1 MHQGCVRSR
10 TEAQGGGRGVVLD
23 VAKLTAG
30 REDYYLEKLAD
41 NREEYL
47 SGHGE
52 SPGRW
57 YGHGARNLGLDGE
70 ASKEG
75 FRRLIQ
81 GRDPG
86 TGELLGREHGRN
98 AVTAFDL
105 VLRPAKSVSVLYGLG
120 DAQTG
125 RAVLDAHHAGLAEAT
140 AYLDGQLGAR
150 RGHGGAEHVV
160 GNGLLAVGF
169 DHRTSREGDP
179 LVHTHLVVANRV
191 QGPDGRWTALDGRDV
206 YRHRRAADAIY
217 RAALQRELTRAL
229 GVEWTEADRHGNREL
244 QGVPKELVRAFS
256 KRTEQVNAEV
266 ERLEQSGRAR
276 TPRLVKWAVHA
287 TRKRKEH
294 EAPETLYAR
303 WRQEAVERGT
313 DPDALVR
320 AVTGRARDR
329 DQAPSEAQVAR
340 VFDHLAGPEGL
351 TAQASTF
358 AREDV
363 ITALGAGLVGATRQ
377 ELEALASRFLGERA
391 VSVVA
396 DRALEERRWTTPEL
410 LAVEQRLV
418 AAAVDRAGERTG
430 TVAPEAVRE
439 ALAAH
444 PSLGEDQAGMVRD
457 VCLDGAGVRV
467 VVGRPGTG
475 KTFTLGVAR
484 HAWQLGGYRVLA
496 AAPTGIA
503 TVSLE
508 AEGFEEVATVDRLL
522 GELDTDASTA
532 GVGGRGHHRD
542 GGDRPLLD
550 ARTVLVVDEAGM
562 VGSRKLTR
570 LLEHAQRAQAKVVLV
585 GDDRQLAAVDAGGG
599 FRALRLRLGAS
610 ELVENRR
617 QLHAWQREAIELVRQ
632 GEVDQAVELYRA
644 HDRVVAAGSKQE
656 LALALLNDWWQAY
669 REAERDPAQDVIVLA
684 ARRDEVDR
692 LNTYCQQVL
701 ARHGRLGADRL
712 RVEDRE
718 VAIGDRVV
726 CGHNALGQLGVAN
739 GSRGVV
745 TAMDARARTLTIRLD
760 GAGREV
766 TLPRWYLDGRSSAER
781 NRRVDLAYATTGHR
795 AQGLTKWRALV
806 RVTGGE
812 DVNWFNVQL
821 SRAREDTRLY
831 AVVGPEPH
839 EAAGELD
846 LPEVERG
853 DALEQVGRAM
863 RKDGGQYLALD
874 AASTPDPR
882 HLSTHELRA
891 ERDRLAG
898 RLAEAPRD
906 RAREL
911 RRATDRREQA
921 EAELTAAR
929 QPSGMLRRGR
939 GGERAG
945 VHAGAEVVARQ
956 QADRATRREQELR
969 AHQQRRAGWL
979 EQHADVVG
987 AYRRVVRALA
997 WQQRARGLAC
1007 EAVDQDRPGYLREAL
1022 GPVPDSTR
1030 GKRAWRQAAAQVEE
1044 YRGAYRVSDPER
1056 ALGPVPQQARQ
1067 RADWQRAT
1075 AAIERVHRKQRVAE
1089 RDHDHESSRTTGGQ
1103 RVILQQHRQGGSAEP
1118 PERQPQ
1124 DPARARAGRDT
1135 SRGRQGPERAAG

>member
-1 MHQGCVRSR
+1 M
-10 TEAQGGGRGVVLD
+10 VLD
-23 VAKLTAG
+23 VAKLTPG
-30 REDYYLEKLAD
+30 REDYYLSRLAD
-41 NREEYL
+41 NRQEYL

-57 YGHGARNLGLDGE
+57 YGQGARNLGLDGE
-70 ASKEG
+70 ATKEG
-75 FRRLIQ
+75 FRHLIQ
-81 GRDPG
+81 GRDPK
-86 TGELLGREHGRN
+86 TGELLGREHGRH
-98 AVTAFDL
+98 AVTGFDL
-105 VLRPAKSVSVLYGLG
+105 VLRPAKSVSILYGLG
-120 DAQTG
+120 DAATG

-150 RGHGGAEHVV
+150 RGHGGAEHV
-160 GNGLLAVGF
+160 GANGLLAVGF
-169 DHRTSREGDP
+169 DHRTSRAGDP

-217 RAALQRELTRAL
+217 RAALQRELTRSL
-229 GVEWTEADRHGNREL
+229 GVEWTDADRHGNREVRDML
-244 QGVPKELVRAFS
+244 KELVRAFS

-266 ERLEQSGRAR
+266 ERLERSGRLR

-287 TRKRKEH
+287 TRKPKEH

-313 DPDALVR
+313 DPDTLVR
-320 AVTGRARDR
+320 QVTGRARDR
-329 DQAPSEAQVAR
+329 DQAPSEALVSK
-340 VFDHLAGPEGL
+340 VFDRLAGAEGL

-377 ELEALASRFLGERA
+377 ELEGLASRFLGERA

-418 AAAVDRAGERTG
+418 AAAADRTGERAGM
-430 TVAPEAVRE
+430 VAPKAVRE

-457 VCLDGAGVRV
+457 ACLDGAGVRV

-475 KTFTLGVAR
+475 KTYTLGVAR

-503 TVSLE
+503 AVSLE

-522 GELDTDASTA
+522 VELDSDVST
-532 GVGGRGHHRD
+532 VGHRGGSR
-542 GGDRPLLD
+542 GDRPLLD
-550 ARTVLVVDEAGM
+550 GRTVLVVDEAGM

-585 GDDRQLAAVDAGGG
+585 GDDRQLAAIDAGGG

-610 ELVENRR
+610 ELTENRR

-632 GEVDQAVELYRA
+632 GEVDQAIELYRA
-644 HDRVVAAGSKQE
+644 HDRVVAAESKQE
-656 LALALLNDWWQAY
+656 LALALLNDWWQAFQ
-669 REAERDPAQDVIVLA
+669 EAERDPAQDVVVLA

-701 ARHGRLGADRL
+701 AKHGRLGSERL

-718 VAIGDRVV
+718 VAVGDWVV
-726 CGHNALGQLGVAN
+726 CGHNALDRLGVAN

-745 TAMDARARTLTIRLD
+745 TALDPKGRTLTVRLD
-760 GAGREV
+760 GSRREV
-766 TLPRWYLDGRSSAER
+766 SLPRWYLNGRSSRER
-781 NRRVDLAYATTGHR
+781 NRRVDLAYATSGHR

-806 RVTGGE
+806 RVTGSE

-821 SRAREDTRLY
+821 SRARQDTRLY

-839 EAAGELD
+839 DAAGELD
-846 LPEVERG
+846 LPEVEHG
-853 DALEQVGRAM
+853 DAFAQFNRALN
-863 RKDGGQYLALD
+863 KDGSQYLALD
-874 AASTPDPR
+874 TASTRDPLR
-882 HLSTHELRA
+882 LSTAELRA
-891 ERDRLAG
+891 ERDRLGG

-911 RRATDRREQA
+911 ARAIQRRKQA
-921 EAELTAAR
+921 EAELAAAR
-929 QPSGMLRRGR
+929 QPTGMLRRR
-939 GGERAG
+939 GRAG
-945 VHAGAEVVARQ
+945 EPAGVPAGAEAVAAQ
-956 QADRATRREQELR
+956 QADRAARLEQGLR

-979 EQHADVVG
+979 EQHAPLVG
-987 AYRRVVRALA
+987 AYRQVVRALA
-997 WQQRARGLAC
+997 WQRRARGLAC
-1007 EAVDQDRPGYLREAL
+1007 EAVDHERPGYLRDAL
-1022 GPVPDSTR
+1022 GPVPESAR
-1030 GKRAWRQAAAQVEE
+1030 GKRAWRQAAAHIEE
-1044 YRGAYRVSDPER
+1044 YRAVWGISDPER
-1056 ALGPVPQQARQ
+1056 ALGPIPQGAAQ
-1067 RADWQRAT
+1067 RGAWQRVQ
-1075 AAIERVHRKQRVAE
+1075 AAVERVHHKQRAAE
-1089 RDHDHESSRTTGGQ
+1089 RGRDHQPTRIQSTRQ
-1103 RVILQQHRQGGSAEP
+1103 RS
-1118 PERQPQ
+1118 
-1124 DPARARAGRDT
+1124 PARARSERDAP
-1135 SRGRQGPERAAG
+1135 GRQGPERAAG

>member
-1 MHQGCVRSR
+1 
-10 TEAQGGGRGVVLD
+10 VVLD

-30 REDYYLEKLAD
+30 RENYYLEKLAD

-57 YGHGARNLGLDGE
+57 YGQGARSLGLEGE

-81 GRDPG
+81 GRDPS
-86 TGELLGREHGRN
+86 TGELLGREHGCH

-105 VLRPAKSVSVLYGLG
+105 VLRPSKSVSVLYGLG
-120 DAQTG
+120 DAATG
-125 RAVLDAHHAGLAEAT
+125 RAVLDAHHVGLAEAT

-206 YRHRRAADAIY
+206 YRHRRAADAVY
-217 RAALQRELTRAL
+217 RAALQRELTRSL
-229 GVEWTEADRHGNREL
+229 GIEWTDADRHGNRE
-244 QGVPKELVRAFS
+244 VRVMPKELVRAFS
-256 KRTEQVNAEV
+256 KRAEQVNAEV
-266 ERLEQSGRAR
+266 ERLEASGRLR

-287 TRKRKEH
+287 TRKAKEH
-294 EAPETLYAR
+294 ETPETLYAR
-303 WRQEAVERGT
+303 WRQEAADRGT

-320 AVTGRARDR
+320 QVTGRARDR
-329 DQAPSEAQVAR
+329 EQGPSEATVTK
-340 VFDHLAGPEGL
+340 VFDRLASPEGL

-363 ITALGAGLVGATRQ
+363 LVALGAGLTGATRQ
-377 ELEALASRFLGERA
+377 ELEALTSRFLGERA

-410 LAVEQRLV
+410 LGVEQRLV
-418 AAAVDRAGERTG
+418 AAAVGRAGERAG
-430 TVAPEAVRE
+430 LVAPEAVRE

-444 PSLGEDQAGMVRD
+444 PTLGEDQAGMVRD
-457 VCLDGAGVRV
+457 ACLDGAGVRV
-467 VVGRPGTG
+467 VVGRPGAG

-522 GELDTDASTA
+522 LDLDRGGE
-532 GVGGRGHHRD
+532 R
-542 GGDRPLLD
+542 LD
-550 ARTVLVVDEAGM
+550 ARSVLVVDEAGM

-585 GDDRQLAAVDAGGG
+585 GDDRQLAAIDAGGG

-610 ELVENRR
+610 ELTENRR

-632 GEVDQAVELYRA
+632 GEVDQAVDFYRA
-644 HDRVVAAGSKQE
+644 HDQVVAAESKQE
-656 LALALLNDWWQAY
+656 LALALLNDWWDAWK
-669 REAERDPAQDVIVLA
+669 EAERDPAQDVVVLA

-701 ARHGRLGADRL
+701 AKHGRLGTDRL

-718 VAIGDRVV
+718 VAVGDRVV
-726 CGHNALGQLGVAN
+726 CGDNAIPQLGIAN
-739 GSRGVV
+739 GSRGLVV
-745 TAMDARARTLTIRLD
+745 GMDPKARTLTLRLD
-760 GAGREV
+760 GPGREV
-766 TLPRWYLDGRSSAER
+766 TLPRWYLDGRTSRER

-806 RVTGGE
+806 RVTGAE

-839 EAAGELD
+839 DQAGELD

-853 DALEQVGRAM
+853 DALAQVGRAM
-863 RKDGGQYLALD
+863 RKDGSQYLALD
-874 AASTPDPR
+874 TTSTADMR
-882 HLSTHELRA
+882 LLSTAELRA

-911 RRATDRREQA
+911 ARARNRREQA

-929 QPSGMLRRGR
+929 QRAGMLRRGWA
-939 GGERAG
+939 GERAG
-945 VHAGAEVVARQ
+945 VPVGAEAIARQ

-979 EQHADVVG
+979 ERHAGLVAD
-987 AYRRVVRALA
+987 YRQVVRALA

-1007 EAVDQDRPGYLREAL
+1007 EAFDQDRPSYLREAL
-1022 GPVPDSTR
+1022 GPVPESTR
-1030 GKRAWRQAAAQVEE
+1030 GKRTWRQAAAQVTE
-1044 YRGAYRVSDPER
+1044 YRAAYNVSDPER
-1056 ALGPVPQQARQ
+1056 ALGSVPQDARQ
-1067 RADWQRAT
+1067 RADWQRASAT
-1075 AAIERVHRKQRVAE
+1075 IERVHHKQRVAE
-1089 RDHDHESSRTTGGQ
+1089 RDHRGVRLQEHRRRRGGP
-1103 RVILQQHRQGGSAEP
+1103 AEP

-1124 DPARARAGRDT
+1124 HPARARPERDT
-1135 SRGRQGPERAAG
+1135 SPGRQGPERAAG

>member
-1 MHQGCVRSR
+1 
-10 TEAQGGGRGVVLD
+10 VVVD
-23 VAKLTAG
+23 VAKLTPG

-41 NREEYL
+41 DREEYL

-57 YGHGARNLGLDGE
+57 YGQGAASLGLDGE
-70 ASKEG
+70 ATKEG

-86 TGELLGREHGRN
+86 TGEQLGRAHGRH
-98 AVTAFDL
+98 AVTGFDL
-105 VLRPAKSVSVLYGLG
+105 VLRPSKSVSVLYGLG
-120 DAQTG
+120 DAATG
-125 RAVLDAHHAGLAEAT
+125 RAVLEAHHVGLSEAT

-150 RGHGGAEHVV
+150 RGHGGAEHVG

-206 YRHRRAADAIY
+206 YRHRRAADAVY
-217 RAALQRELTRAL
+217 RAVVQRELTRSL
-229 GVEWTEADRHGNREL
+229 GVEWTEADRHGNREVA
-244 QGVPKELVRAFS
+244 GMPKELVRAFS

-266 ERLEQSGRAR
+266 ERLEASGRLR

-287 TRKRKEH
+287 TRKAKEH

-303 WRQEAVERGT
+303 WRQEASERGT

-320 AVTGRARDR
+320 VVCGRVAARER
-329 DQAPSEAQVAR
+329 DQAPSEAMVTK
-340 VFDHLAGPEGL
+340 VFDRLVSPEGL

-358 AREDV
+358 AREEV

-377 ELEALASRFLGERA
+377 ELEALADRFLGERA

-410 LAVEQRLV
+410 LGVERRLV
-418 AAAVDRAGERTG
+418 AAAVDRAGERAG
-430 TVAPEAVRE
+430 LVAPAALRE

-444 PSLGEDQAGMVRD
+444 PTLGADQAGMVRD
-457 VCLDGAGVRV
+457 ACLDGAGVRV

-475 KTFTLGVAR
+475 KTYTLGVAR
-484 HAWQLGGYRVLA
+484 HAWQLAGYRVLA

-522 GELDTDASTA
+522 AELDSDVSTA
-532 GVGGRGHHRD
+532 VVGERGHR
-542 GGDRPLLD
+542 GGRPLLD

-562 VGSRKLTR
+562 VGSRKLAR
-570 LLEHAQRAQAKVVLV
+570 LLEHAQRDGVKVVLV
-585 GDDRQLAAVDAGGG
+585 GDDRQLAAIDAGGG

-610 ELVENRR
+610 ELTENRR

-644 HDRVVAAGSKQE
+644 HDRVVAAESKQE
-656 LALALLNDWWQAY
+656 LALALLNDWWDVWK
-669 REAERDPAQDVIVLA
+669 EAERDPTRDVVVLA

-701 ARHGRLGADRL
+701 SKHGRLGTDRL
-712 RVEDRE
+712 TVEDRE
-718 VAIGDRVV
+718 VAVGDRVV
-726 CGHNALGQLGVAN
+726 CGHNAIRQLGIAN
-739 GSRGVV
+739 GSRGIV
-745 TAMDARARTLTIRLD
+745 TALDAKARTLTLRLD
-760 GAGREV
+760 GSQREV
-766 TLPRWYLDGRSSAER
+766 ALPRWYLDGRTSQDH

-806 RVTGGE
+806 RVTGAE
-812 DVNWFNVQL
+812 DVNWFTVQL

-846 LPEVERG
+846 LPDLERR
-853 DALEQVGRAM
+853 DAFSQISRALD
-863 RKDGGQYLALD
+863 KDGSQRLALD
-874 AASTPDPR
+874 TASTPDVR
-882 HLSTHELRA
+882 RLSTAGLRA

-898 RLAEAPRD
+898 RLAEAPQD

-911 RRATDRREQA
+911 RRATQRRVQA
-921 EAELTAAR
+921 EAELAAR
-929 QPSGMLRRGR
+929 REQAASMLRRGR
-939 GGERAG
+939 AGERWNLP
-945 VHAGAEVVARQ
+945 AGAEAVAAQ
-956 QADRATRREQELR
+956 QADRASRREQQLR

-979 EQHADVVG
+979 EQHAPLVTE
-987 AYRRVVRALA
+987 YRQVVRALA
-997 WQQRARGLAC
+997 WQRRARGLAH
-1007 EAVDQDRPGYLREAL
+1007 EATEQDRPGYLREAL
-1022 GPVPDSTR
+1022 GPVPESTR
-1030 GKRAWRQAAAQVEE
+1030 GKRAWRQAAAHIEE
-1044 YRGAYRVSDPER
+1044 YRSAYRISDPER
-1056 ALGPVPQQARQ
+1056 ALGPTPRGSAQ

-1075 AAIERVHRKQRVAE
+1075 AAIERVHRKQRLAE
-1089 RDHDHESSRTTGGQ
+1089 RARDPEPIRVASR
-1103 RVILQQHRQGGSAEP
+1103 RQQQSP
-1118 PERQPQ
+1118 PH
-1124 DPARARAGRDT
+1124 ARPGRDAP
-1135 SRGRQGPERAAG
+1135 GPQGPERAAG

>member
-1 MHQGCVRSR
+1 
-10 TEAQGGGRGVVLD
+10 VVLD

-30 REDYYLEKLAD
+30 REDYYLERLAD

-57 YGHGARNLGLDGE
+57 YGAGAASLALDGE
-70 ASKEG
+70 ASKEE

-81 GRDPG
+81 GRDPT
-86 TGELLGREHGRN
+86 TGELLGREHGRH
-98 AVTAFDL
+98 AITAFDL

-120 DAQTG
+120 DAARGQ
-125 RAVLDAHHAGLAEAT
+125 AVLNAHHAGLAEAT

-150 RGHGGAEHVV
+150 RGRGGAEHVV

-217 RAALQRELTRAL
+217 RAALQRELTRSL
-229 GVEWTEADRHGNREL
+229 GVEWTEADRHGNREIR
-244 QGVPKELVRAFS
+244 GMPKELIRAFS
-256 KRTEQVNAEV
+256 KRAEQVNAEV
-266 ERLEQSGRAR
+266 ERLEASGRLR

-303 WRQEAVERGT
+303 WRQEASERGT
-313 DPDALVR
+313 DPDTLVR
-320 AVTGRARDR
+320 QVTGRVFARDR
-329 DQAPSEAQVAR
+329 EQGPSEVLVTK
-340 VFDHLAGPEGL
+340 VFDRLASPEGL

-377 ELEALASRFLGERA
+377 ELEGLASRFLGERA

-396 DRALEERRWTTPEL
+396 NRALEERRWTTPEL
-410 LAVEQRLV
+410 LGVEQRLV
-418 AAAVDRAGERTG
+418 AAAAGRAGERAG
-430 TVAPEAVRE
+430 LVAPEAVRE

-457 VCLDGAGVRV
+457 ACLDGAGVRV

-496 AAPTGIA
+496 TAPTGIA
-503 TVSLE
+503 TVSLA

-522 GELDTDASTA
+522 LDLEGGGERL
-532 GVGGRGHHRD
+532 G
-542 GGDRPLLD
+542 
-550 ARTVLVVDEAGM
+550 ARSVLVVDEAGM

-570 LLEHAQRAQAKVVLV
+570 LLEHAQRDQAKVVLV
-585 GDDRQLAAVDAGGG
+585 GDDRQLAAIDAGGG
-599 FRALRLRLGAS
+599 FRALRVRLGAS

-644 HDRVVAAGSKQE
+644 HDRVVAAETKQE

-669 REAERDPAQDVIVLA
+669 REAESEPAQDVVVLA

-701 ARHGRLGADRL
+701 ARHGRLGTNRL
-712 RVEDRE
+712 KVEDRE
-718 VAIGDRVV
+718 VAVGDRVV
-726 CGHNALGQLGVAN
+726 CGHNALDRLGIAN

-745 TAMDARARTLTIRLD
+745 TALDARARTLTIRLD
-760 GAGREV
+760 GSEREV
-766 TLPRWYLDGRSSAER
+766 ALPRWYLDGRASAER

-846 LPEVERG
+846 LPEEERG
-853 DALEQVGRAM
+853 DALAQVGRAM
-863 RKDGGQYLALD
+863 RKDGSQYLAID
-874 AASTPDPR
+874 TASTADVR
-882 HLSTHELRA
+882 RLSTAELRA

-898 RLAEAPRD
+898 LLGEAPRD
-906 RAREL
+906 RGREL
-911 RRATDRREQA
+911 DRATDRREQA
-921 EAELTAAR
+921 EVELIAAR
-929 QPSGMLRRGR
+929 QRAGMLRRGR
-939 GGERAG
+939 GGERAS
-945 VHAGAEVVARQ
+945 VHAGAEVVAQQ
-956 QADRATRREQELR
+956 QADRAVQREQELR
-969 AHQQRRAGWL
+969 AHQQRRAGWF
-979 EQHADVVG
+979 EEHAPVAG

-997 WQQRARGLAC
+997 WQRRARGLAC

-1022 GPVPDSTR
+1022 GPVPESTR
-1030 GKRAWRQAAAQVEE
+1030 GKRAWRQAAALVSE
-1044 YRGAYRVSDPER
+1044 YRAVNNVSDPER
-1056 ALGPVPQQARQ
+1056 ALGPIPQQAQQ

-1075 AAIERVHRKQRVAE
+1075 AAIERVHHKQRVAE
-1089 RDHDHESSRTTGGQ
+1089 RDQGVSLQEHRRRRGGP
-1103 RVILQQHRQGGSAEP
+1103 AEP
-1118 PERQPQ
+1118 PELEQQ
-1124 DPARARAGRDT
+1124 SLAHARPERDT
-1135 SRGRQGPERAAG
+1135 PPGRQGPERAAG

>member
-1 MHQGCVRSR
+1 
-10 TEAQGGGRGVVLD
+10 VVLD

-57 YGHGARNLGLDGE
+57 YGAGAASLGLDGE

-81 GRDPG
+81 GRDPT
-86 TGELLGREHGRN
+86 TGALLGREHGRN

-120 DAQTG
+120 DAATG

-150 RGHGGAEHVV
+150 RGHGGAEHVG

-217 RAALQRELTRAL
+217 RAALQRELTRSL
-229 GVEWTEADRHGNREL
+229 GVAWTDADRHGNREVR
-244 QGVPKELVRAFS
+244 GMPKELVRAFS
-256 KRTEQVNAEV
+256 KRAEQVNAEV
-266 ERLEQSGRAR
+266 ERLERSGRVR

-303 WRQEAVERGT
+303 WRAEAVERGT

-320 AVTGRARDR
+320 GVTGRVVASER
-329 DQAPSEAQVAR
+329 DQGPSKALVAK
-340 VFDHLAGPEGL
+340 VFDRLAGPEGL

-363 ITALGAGLVGATRQ
+363 LVALGAGLVGATRQ
-377 ELEALASRFLGERA
+377 QLEALASRFLSERA

-410 LAVEQRLV
+410 LGVEQRLV
-418 AAAVDRAGERTG
+418 AAAADRTGERAGL
-430 TVAPEAVRE
+430 VAPEAVRD

-457 VCLDGAGVRV
+457 ACLDGAGVRV

-475 KTFTLGVAR
+475 KTYTLGVAR

-503 TVSLE
+503 TVSME

-522 GELDTDASTA
+522 LDLERDHR
-532 GVGGRGHHRD
+532 GGHRGD
-542 GGDRPLLD
+542 WPLLD
-550 ARTVLVVDEAGM
+550 SRTVLVVDEAGM

-570 LLEHAQRAQAKVVLV
+570 LLEHAQRAQAKLVLV
-585 GDDRQLAAVDAGGG
+585 GDDRQLAAIDAGGG
-599 FRALRLRLGAS
+599 FRALRIRLGAS
-610 ELVENRR
+610 ELTENRR

-644 HDRVVAAGSKQE
+644 HDQVVAAETKQE
-656 LALALLNDWWQAY
+656 LALALLNDWWDVWK
-669 REAERDPAQDVIVLA
+669 EAEQDPAQDVVVLA

-701 ARHGRLGADRL
+701 AKHGRLGDQRL

-718 VAIGDRVV
+718 IAVGDRVV
-726 CGHNALGQLGVAN
+726 CGDNAIRQLGIAN
-739 GSRGVV
+739 GSRGLVV
-745 TAMDARARTLTIRLD
+745 GLDAKARTLTVRLD
-760 GAGREV
+760 GTEREV
-766 TLPRWYLDGRSSAER
+766 TLPRWYLDGRGRDER

-806 RVTGGE
+806 RVTGSE
-812 DVNWFNVQL
+812 DRNWFNVQL

-831 AVVGPEPH
+831 AVIGPEPH
-839 EAAGELD
+839 ESAGELD

-853 DALEQVGRAM
+853 DALAQVGRAM
-863 RKDGGQYLALD
+863 RKDGSQYLALD
-874 AASTPDPR
+874 TASTADVR
-882 HLSTHELRA
+882 GMSTAELRA

-898 RLAEAPRD
+898 QLAQAPRD

-911 RRATDRREQA
+911 ARAKDRRVQA

-929 QPSGMLRRGR
+929 QRTSMLRRGR
-939 GGERAG
+939 AGERVG
-945 VHAGAEVVARQ
+945 VAAGAEAIARQ

-969 AHQQRRAGWL
+969 GHQQRRAGWL
-979 EQHADVVG
+979 ERHAPVVG

-997 WQQRARGLAC
+997 WQRRARGLAC
-1007 EAVDQDRPGYLREAL
+1007 EAIEQDRPGYLREAL
-1022 GPVPDSTR
+1022 GPVPESTR
-1030 GKRAWRQAAAQVEE
+1030 GKRAWRQAAAQVTE
-1044 YRGAYRVSDPER
+1044 YRTVWHVSDPER
-1056 ALGPVPQQARQ
+1056 ALGPVPQDAGR
-1067 RADWQRAT
+1067 RADWQRAQ
-1075 AAIERVHRKQRVAE
+1075 AAIERVHHKQRVAE
-1089 RDHDHESSRTTGGQ
+1089 RARNHEPIRMKAT
-1103 RVILQQHRQGGSAEP
+1103 RQQS
-1118 PERQPQ
+1118 
-1124 DPARARAGRDT
+1124 PARARPERDAP
-1135 SRGRQGPERAAG
+1135 GRQGPERAAG

>member
-1 MHQGCVRSR
+1 
-10 TEAQGGGRGVVLD
+10 VVLD
-23 VAKLTAG
+23 VAKLTPG
-30 REDYYLEKLAD
+30 REDYYLSQLAD
-41 NREEYL
+41 NREAYL

-57 YGHGARNLGLDGE
+57 YGRGAATLGLEGE

-75 FRRLIQ
+75 FRRLVQ
-81 GRDPG
+81 GRDPK
-86 TGELLGREHGRN
+86 TGELLGREHGRH
-98 AVTAFDL
+98 AVTGFDL

-120 DAQTG
+120 DAATG
-125 RAVLDAHHAGLAEAT
+125 RAVLDAHHVGLSEAT

-150 RGHGGAEHVV
+150 RGHGGAEHVG

-206 YRHRRAADAIY
+206 YRHRRAADAVY
-217 RAALQRELTRAL
+217 RAALQRELTRSL
-229 GVEWTEADRHGNREL
+229 GVEWTDADRHGNREVR
-244 QGVPKELVRAFS
+244 GMPKELVRAFS

-266 ERLEQSGRAR
+266 ERLERSGRLR
-276 TPRLVKWAVHA
+276 TPKLVKWAVHA
-287 TRKRKEH
+287 TRKAKEH
-294 EAPETLYAR
+294 ETPETLYAR
-303 WRQEAVERGT
+303 WRAEAAERGT

-329 DQAPSEAQVAR
+329 DQAPSEALVTK
-340 VFDHLAGPEGL
+340 VFDRLASPAGL

-363 ITALGAGLVGATRQ
+363 LVALGAGLVGATRQ
-377 ELEALASRFLGERA
+377 ELEGLASRFLGERA

-410 LAVEQRLV
+410 LGVERRLV
-418 AAAVDRAGERTG
+418 AAAEGRTSERAGL
-430 TVAPEAVRE
+430 VAPEAVRE

-444 PSLGEDQAGMVRD
+444 PSLGAEQAGMVRD
-457 VCLDGAGVRV
+457 ACLDGAGVRV

-475 KTFTLGVAR
+475 KTYTIGVAR

-522 GELDTDASTA
+522 AELDSDAST
-532 GVGGRGHHRD
+532 VGRRGE
-542 GGDRPLLD
+542 GPLLD

-562 VGSRKLTR
+562 VGSRKLAR
-570 LLEHAQRAQAKVVLV
+570 LLEHAHRDGAKVVLV

-610 ELVENRR
+610 ELTENRR

-644 HDRVVAAGSKQE
+644 HERVVAAGSKQE

-669 REAERDPAQDVIVLA
+669 AESEQDPAQDVVVLA

-701 ARHGRLGADRL
+701 AKHGRLGDQRL

-718 VAIGDRVV
+718 VAVGDRVV
-726 CGHNALGQLGVAN
+726 CGHNAIRQLGIAN
-739 GSRGVV
+739 GSRGTVS
-745 TAMDARARTLTIRLD
+745 ALDAKARTLTLRLD
-760 GAGREV
+760 GAGREA
-766 TLPRWYLDGRSSAER
+766 TLPRWYLDGRTSAEH

-821 SRAREDTRLY
+821 SRARQDTRLY

-839 EAAGELD
+839 DAAGELD
-846 LPEVERG
+846 LPDLERG
-853 DALEQVGRAM
+853 DAFAQISQALNKNGS
-863 RKDGGQYLALD
+863 QYLALD
-874 AASTPDPR
+874 TASSPDPR
-882 HLSTHELRA
+882 RLSTAELRA

-898 RLAEAPRD
+898 QLAEAPRD

-911 RRATDRREQA
+911 RRATQRRVQAEVELAARRE
-921 EAELTAAR
+921 ESNT
-929 QPSGMLRRGR
+929 MLRRGR
-939 GGERAG
+939 DGERAG
-945 VHAGAEVVARQ
+945 VPAGAEAVAVQ
-956 QADRATRREQELR
+956 QADRAARREQELR
-969 AHQQRRAGWL
+969 THQQRRAGWL
-979 EQHADVVG
+979 EQHAPLVG
-987 AYRRVVRALA
+987 GYRQVVRALA
-997 WQQRARGLAC
+997 WQRRARGLAC
-1007 EAVDQDRPGYLREAL
+1007 EAIDHDRPGYLREAL
-1022 GPVPDSTR
+1022 GPVPESTR
-1030 GKRAWRQAAAQVEE
+1030 GTRAWRQAAAQIEE
-1044 YRGAYRVSDPER
+1044 YRSVWHVTDPER
-1056 ALGPVPQQARQ
+1056 ALGPIPRERAQ

-1075 AAIERVHRKQRVAE
+1075 AATERVHRKQRVAE
-1089 RDHDHESSRTTGGQ
+1089 RTHDPESVRMASRRQQQ
-1103 RVILQQHRQGGSAEP
+1103 RQAARVR
-1118 PERQPQ
+1118 PERDAP
-1124 DPARARAGRDT
+1124 G
-1135 SRGRQGPERAAG
+1135 GQGPERAAG

>member
-1 MHQGCVRSR
+1 
-10 TEAQGGGRGVVLD
+10 VVLD
-23 VAKLTAG
+23 VAKLVPG
-30 REDYYLEKLAD
+30 REDYYLSRLAD

-57 YGHGARNLGLDGE
+57 YGHGAASLGLDGE

-81 GRDPG
+81 GRDPT
-86 TGELLGREHGRN
+86 TGELLGREHGRH

-120 DAQTG
+120 DGATG

-150 RGHGGAEHVV
+150 RGHGGAEHVAGAGV
-160 GNGLLAVGF
+160 LAVGF

-179 LVHTHLVVANRV
+179 LLHTHLVVANRV
-191 QGPDGRWTALDGRDV
+191 QGPDGRWTAVDGRDV

-217 RAALQRELTRAL
+217 RAALQRELTRSL
-229 GVEWTEADRHGNREL
+229 GVEWTQADRHGNREL
-244 QGVPKELVRAFS
+244 RGMPKELIRAFS

-266 ERLEQSGRAR
+266 ERLERSGRLR

-287 TRKRKEH
+287 TRKPKEH
-294 EAPETLYAR
+294 EAPETLYER
-303 WRQEAVERGT
+303 WRQEAAERGT

-320 AVTGRARDR
+320 AVTGRVAARDR
-329 DQAPSEAQVAR
+329 DQGPSEALVGK
-340 VFDHLAGPEGL
+340 VFDRLASPEGL

-363 ITALGAGLVGATRQ
+363 LVALGAGLTGATRQ
-377 ELEALASRFLGERA
+377 EVETLASRFLAERA

-396 DRALEERRWTTPEL
+396 ERALEERRWTTPEL

-418 AAAVDRAGERTG
+418 AAAAGRTGERAGL
-430 TVAPEAVRE
+430 VAPAGVRE

-444 PSLGEDQAGMVRD
+444 PTLGEDQAGMVRD
-457 VCLDGAGVRV
+457 ACLDGAGVRV

-475 KTFTLGVAR
+475 KTYTLGVAR
-484 HAWQLGGYRVLA
+484 HGWQLGGYRVLA

-522 GELDTDASTA
+522 AELDTHASTA
-532 GVGGRGHHRD
+532 GVGERGYR
-542 GGDRPLLD
+542 GDRPLLD

-570 LLEHAQRAQAKVVLV
+570 LLEHAQHAQAKVVLV
-585 GDDRQLAAVDAGGG
+585 GDDRQLAAIDAGGG

-610 ELVENRR
+610 ELTENRR

-644 HDRVVAAGSKQE
+644 HERVVAAESKQE
-656 LALALLNDWWQAY
+656 LALALLSDWWDAW
-669 REAERDPAQDVIVLA
+669 REAERDPAQDVVVLA

-701 ARHGRLGADRL
+701 AKHERLGAERL
-712 RVEDRE
+712 RIEDRE
-718 VAIGDRVV
+718 VAVGDRVV
-726 CGHNALGQLGVAN
+726 CGHNALRQLGIAN
-739 GSRGVV
+739 GSCGVV
-745 TAMDARARTLTIRLD
+745 TAIDAKARTLTIRLD
-760 GAGREV
+760 GPAGREV
-766 TLPRWYLDGRSSAER
+766 TLPRWYLDGRTPQER

-812 DVNWFNVQL
+812 DVNWFTVQL

-839 EAAGELD
+839 DQAGELD
-846 LPEVERG
+846 LPDLERG
-853 DALEQVGRAM
+853 DALAQVGRAM
-863 RKDGGQYLALD
+863 RKDGSQRLAID
-874 AASTPDPR
+874 TASTPDPR

-891 ERDRLAG
+891 ERDRLAAQ
-898 RLAEAPRD
+898 LAQAPRD

-911 RRATDRREQA
+911 ARATQRREQA
-921 EAELTAAR
+921 EAELAAAR
-929 QPSGMLRRGR
+929 QRASMLRRGR

-945 VHAGAEVVARQ
+945 VQVGAEAVAGQ
-956 QADRATRREQELR
+956 QADRASRREQELR
-969 AHQQRRAGWL
+969 AHQQRRTGWL
-979 EQHADVVG
+979 EQHAPVVG

-1007 EAVDQDRPGYLREAL
+1007 EAIEQDRPGYLREAL
-1022 GPVPDSTR
+1022 GPLPESTR
-1030 GKRAWRQAAAQVEE
+1030 GKRAWRQAAAHIEE
-1044 YRGAYRVSDPER
+1044 YRSAYRVRDPER
-1056 ALGPVPQQARQ
+1056 ALGPIPRDPAQ
-1067 RADWQRAT
+1067 RADWQRAA
-1075 AAIERVHRKQRVAE
+1075 AAIERVHHKQRAAE
-1089 RDHDHESSRTTGGQ
+1089 RDRDHRRMSLQEHRRG
-1103 RVILQQHRQGGSAEP
+1103 RVHAEP
-1118 PERQPQ
+1118 PER
-1124 DPARARAGRDT
+1124 ARPERDT